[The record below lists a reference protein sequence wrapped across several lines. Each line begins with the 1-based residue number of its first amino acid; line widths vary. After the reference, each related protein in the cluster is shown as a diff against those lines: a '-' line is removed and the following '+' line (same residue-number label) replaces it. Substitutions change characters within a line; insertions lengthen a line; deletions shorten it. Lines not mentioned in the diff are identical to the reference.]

1 MINNEIFVRMVSCG
15 RCLEIALVQV
25 LGECRWQ
32 RFFFNLSV
40 LLTGKLKM
48 KLEKLEIGGKEKPKF
63 GPPPPSYP
71 VPSTHCTI
79 LIHVHGTL
87 KVNANEVDPDDKQ

>member
-48 KLEKLEIGGKEKPKF
+48 KLEIEKKSQSLD
-63 GPPPPSYP
+63 PPPPSYP
-71 VPSTHCTI
+71 VPSTHCTL

>member
-1 MINNEIFVRMVSCG
+1 MKFVRMVSCG

-40 LLTGKLKM
+40 LLTGKLK
-48 KLEKLEIGGKEKPKF
+48 IGDWKEKPKF

-71 VPSTHCTI
+71 VPSTHCTL

-87 KVNANEVDPDDKQ
+87 KVNANEVDPDDKQWD

>member
-48 KLEKLEIGGKEKPKF
+48 KLEIEKKSQSLD
-63 GPPPPSYP
+63 PPLPLTQFPAHTAP
-71 VPSTHCTI
+71 F
-79 LIHVHGTL
+79 
-87 KVNANEVDPDDKQ
+87 